1 MDLLIL
7 YSRNIHYKRTMWKT
21 HPVIILVF
29 IDVIKYQRCLRK
41 RALKAKLYKSL
52 KKKRQ
57 KDRKKIFSQRTAKK
71 PLNIGYIHTQ
81 YTHYTI
87 TKQFT
92 DTF

>member
-7 YSRNIHYKRTMWKT
+7 YSRNKHYKRTMWKT

-52 KKKRQ
+52 KKK
-57 KDRKKIFSQRTAKK
+57 KDKKTEKRFLVNVQLR
-71 PLNIGYIHTQ
+71 NH
-81 YTHYTI
+81 
-87 TKQFT
+87 
-92 DTF
+92 